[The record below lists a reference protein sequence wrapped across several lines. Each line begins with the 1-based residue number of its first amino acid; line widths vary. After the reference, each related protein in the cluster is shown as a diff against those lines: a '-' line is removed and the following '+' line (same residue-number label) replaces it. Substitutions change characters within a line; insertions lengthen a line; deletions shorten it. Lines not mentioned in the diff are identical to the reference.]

1 MPTWTE
7 APASAV
13 GHRGRPLRQKLPRAE
28 ANPWQNKAVISPRV
42 RQQIRLIAGL
52 WLAWTIAG
60 LFYITQDSVPRLY
73 RGEAV
78 PWKYVFVGWMAGMY
92 VCAALTPAL
101 LWLGER
107 WAVERRVTTRDCI
120 SVSAWSSQLWRR

>member
-1 MPTWTE
+1 M
-7 APASAV
+7 
-13 GHRGRPLRQKLPRAE
+13 
-28 ANPWQNKAVISPRV
+28 SPRV

-101 LWLGER
+101 LWLGDR
-107 WAVERRVTTRDCI
+107 WPVERRVVHADCTRLQLVFSI
-120 SVSAWSSQLWRR
+120 VATVIEVPMLLLLGVFPAAPPPPRLRRASA